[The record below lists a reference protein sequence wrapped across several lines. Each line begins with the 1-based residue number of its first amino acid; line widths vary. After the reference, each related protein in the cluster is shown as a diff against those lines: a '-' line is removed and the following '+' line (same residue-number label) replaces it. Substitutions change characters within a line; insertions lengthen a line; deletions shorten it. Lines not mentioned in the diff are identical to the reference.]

1 MSSKMPSNGMA
12 MYNIK
17 ENEWVMLPKSMNE
30 KYSKPLSDNSS
41 GKFWN
46 LLGYDVDKKSAVIA
60 EIDHLL
66 NNVFNGLYKQYTDVP
81 SFIQERQDLATAN
94 WQQKIDTLVGSMDEE
109 KKKVLKRSYD
119 QICRDIGRTK
129 TTNND
134 INPKILFVNQFIK
147 LCMLCLFLFSK
158 YDWSYTQGDNFFLS
172 KILYTVHKM
181 NTPRNEQIALAYI
194 ITKKLLWDLNFQRLF
209 SVAED
214 HSGLNKLN
222 FPILKYFRCIFL
234 LSLIKF
240 SRGKR
245 MKKFYNDNLQTT
257 LDFINNP
264 QITGTLM
271 DQGSP
276 LYDVDTKSYI
286 HILKNTFKE
295 NNILYYLCSIC
306 GYWCEHFTMKRIL
319 SSRNTDVAYIVTYD
333 PLDIMMV
340 FTTHQGSSSGP
351 NPSDDDTFGYL
362 PSYRYSYGKR
372 IYSLPFPKKRIQKIY
387 NYFTKNENE
396 ILLKIA
402 DIVKETRATRGNI
415 DIQQIIREPLFKL
428 PQPTPPAADGSRP
441 AGCPPCGG
449 DDATR
454 GGRRLKRRR
463 TVKKR
468 SFKLNKTIKLK
479 H

>member
-1 MSSKMPSNGMA
+1 
-12 MYNIK
+12 
-17 ENEWVMLPKSMNE
+17 
-30 KYSKPLSDNSS
+30 
-41 GKFWN
+41 
-46 LLGYDVDKKSAVIA
+46 
-60 EIDHLL
+60 
-66 NNVFNGLYKQYTDVP
+66 
-81 SFIQERQDLATAN
+81 
-94 WQQKIDTLVGSMDEE
+94 
-109 KKKVLKRSYD
+109 
-119 QICRDIGRTK
+119 
-129 TTNND
+129 
-134 INPKILFVNQFIK
+134 
-147 LCMLCLFLFSK
+147 
-158 YDWSYTQGDNFFLS
+158 
-172 KILYTVHKM
+172 M

-306 GYWCEHFTMKRIL
+306 GYWCENFTMKRIL
-319 SSRNTDVAYIVTYD
+319 SARNSEVGDIITYD

-340 FTTHQGSSSGP
+340 FTTHQASSGGP
-351 NPSDDDTFGYL
+351 NPRDENTFGYL
-362 PSYRYSYGKR
+362 PSYRYAYGKR

-415 DIQQIIREPLFKL
+415 DIQQIISEPLFKL
-428 PQPTPPAADGSRP
+428 PQAAPPAADGSRP
-441 AGCPPCGG
+441 AGCPPCRG
-449 DDATR
+449 DDATG
-454 GGRRLKRRR
+454 GGRRLKRRK
-463 TVKKR
+463 TIKKR
-468 SFKLNKTIKLK
+468 RFKLNKTIKLK

>member
-1 MSSKMPSNGMA
+1 MPSNGMA

-30 KYSKPLSDNSS
+30 KYSKPPSDKSS
-41 GKFWN
+41 SNFWN
-46 LLGYDVDKKSAVIA
+46 LLGYDVDKKSAVVA

-66 NNVFNGLYKQYTDVP
+66 NNVFNGLYKQYSDIP
-81 SFIQERQDLATAN
+81 SFAADGVMTHTDN
-94 WQQKIDTLVGSMDEE
+94 WEQKIDTLVGSMDQE
-109 KKKVLKRSYD
+109 KKNVLKISYD
-119 QICRDIGRTK
+119 QICRDVGRTSAQ
-129 TTNND
+129 NND
-134 INPKILFVNQFIK
+134 INPKILLVNQFIK

-158 YDWSYTQGDNFFLS
+158 YDWSYTQGDSFFLI

-181 NTPRNEQIALAYI
+181 NTPQNEQVALAYI

-209 SVAED
+209 SVAND

-222 FPILKYFRCIFL
+222 YPILKYFRFIFL

-240 SRGKR
+240 SRGKK

-271 DQGSP
+271 DQGTP

-286 HILKNTFKE
+286 HILKNTIKE

-306 GYWCEHFTMKRIL
+306 GYWCENFTMKRIL
-319 SSRNTDVAYIVTYD
+319 STRNTDIADVVTYD
-333 PLDIMMV
+333 PLDLMLV
-340 FTTHQGSSSGP
+340 FTTHQASGGGP
-351 NPSDDDTFGYL
+351 NPYNKNTFGYL
-362 PSYRYSYGKR
+362 PSYRYAYGKR
-372 IYSLPFPKKRIQKIY
+372 IYSFPFPKKRIQKIY
-387 NYFTKNENE
+387 NYFTKNDNE
-396 ILLKIA
+396 ILLKLA
-402 DIVKETRATRGNI
+402 DIVKGTTGSNGNI
-415 DIQQIIREPLFKL
+415 NIQQIIREPLLKL
-428 PQPTPPAADGSRP
+428 SQPIPAAADGSRP
-441 AGCPPCGG
+441 AGCPPCVG

-463 TVKKR
+463 TVNKR
-468 SFKLNKTIKLK
+468 RFKLNKTIKLK